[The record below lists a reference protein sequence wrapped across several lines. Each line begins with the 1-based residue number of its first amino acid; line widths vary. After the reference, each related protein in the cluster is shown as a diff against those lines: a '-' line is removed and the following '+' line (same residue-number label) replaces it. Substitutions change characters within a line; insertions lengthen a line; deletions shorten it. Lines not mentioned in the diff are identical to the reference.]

1 FGYFLGALCC
11 LWHPSFKRLG
21 DLAAG
26 TLVVYRERN
35 VSAPALPEAE
45 AVTPPL
51 PLKLDEQHALIAF
64 AERHSTLTAQRRLEL
79 ASILA
84 EPLKIEP
91 TQAEA
96 RIHGIARSLV
106 GPA

>member
-1 FGYFLGALCC
+1 
-11 LWHPSFKRLG
+11 LG

-26 TLVVYRERN
+26 TMVVYRERN
-35 VSAPALPEAE
+35 VSASDLPAAE

-51 PLKLDEQHALIAF
+51 PLTLAEQQALIAF
-64 AERHSTLTAQRRLEL
+64 AERHSTLTTQRRLEL

-84 EPLKIEP
+84 EPLQLEP

-106 GPA
+106 GPV